1 MAFSSSQ
8 SQARMPLS
16 AEEMRAISLEIS
28 RGFAPRR
35 FRAGVARLTST
46 GFSPQELLSIS
57 QQINREFA
65 PRQEIVVAKVES
77 AKLVALPVDPEHLH
91 VYWQLDDAAQ
101 TSTPLVEPLADTQ
114 PLTLRVYSH
123 PAPAEAVSSP
133 AEPVKTWF
141 DVPVAA
147 ERSQQQITLPSGNA
161 CIAGIYQVAIG
172 RLTAAQEFSP
182 LAYSQAAAT
191 APQVSPM
198 TERLS
203 PAMAQFIIPSSQA
216 SSALAVTASGQQN

>member
-1 MAFSSSQ
+1 
-8 SQARMPLS
+8 
-16 AEEMRAISLEIS
+16 MRAISLEIS

-35 FRAGVARLTST
+35 FRTGAVRTAST
-46 GFSPQELLSIS
+46 GFSPQELLNIS
-57 QQINREFA
+57 QQISREFA
-65 PRQEIVVAKVES
+65 PRAKAAAEVKD

-91 VYWQLDDAAQ
+91 VYWQLDEAVQAPAAV
-101 TSTPLVEPLADTQ
+101 VEPIEDIP

-123 PAPAEAVSSP
+123 TEPTEAVSTRTEP
-133 AEPVKTWF
+133 ARTWF

-172 RLTAAQEFSP
+172 RLNEQQEFNA
-182 LAYSQAAAT
+182 LAYSNTTVAM
-191 APQVSPM
+191 PQNAPM

-203 PAMAQFIIPSSQA
+203 PAMVQFIIPPSQA